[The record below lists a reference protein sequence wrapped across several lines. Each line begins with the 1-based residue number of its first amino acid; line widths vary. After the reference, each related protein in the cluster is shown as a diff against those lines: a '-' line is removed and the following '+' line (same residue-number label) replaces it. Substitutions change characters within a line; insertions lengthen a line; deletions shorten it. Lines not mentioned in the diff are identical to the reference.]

1 MHIPTCYRGRRPF
14 AVVIAAILAIAQG
27 LPLAFSSH
35 AAHAAGSADAAPMPR
50 IVERDGRHALKQDA
64 HARTL
69 ITNNKNQET
78 LQCE

>member
-1 MHIPTCYRGRRPF
+1 
-14 AVVIAAILAIAQG
+14 
-27 LPLAFSSH
+27 
-35 AAHAAGSADAAPMPR
+35 MPR
-50 IVERDGRHALKQDA
+50 IVERDGRHALNQDA